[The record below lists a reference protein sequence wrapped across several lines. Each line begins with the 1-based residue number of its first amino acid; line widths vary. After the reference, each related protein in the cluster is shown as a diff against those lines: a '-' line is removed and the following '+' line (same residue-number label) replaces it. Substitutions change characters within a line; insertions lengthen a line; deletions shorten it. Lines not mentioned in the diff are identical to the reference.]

1 MAEDLTPVT
10 HDEADSAEEAFE
22 PAPYQSRFQLVFG
35 VLLGIGLAAVAAAV
49 LFTASDSG
57 RPQQEPT
64 IAWSSWKPASDD
76 ALTAIREIA
85 DHIGQSYTLP
95 SGNQLV
101 AVRGGGLTAGGLPA
115 TVTLDRSVTADGSSP
130 TLEDGAGVMYTLCGL
145 GKNCSIKEGK
155 PSIARHI
162 VLRRE
167 ALELSLYTFRYIKD
181 VGQVVVMMP
190 PPPGEKAS
198 QLMFFRRADV
208 NSSLVRPLTATLP
221 GRAPAINRLKN
232 KERGFLDRLTGRN
245 LFGFRIEPGPDA
257 TVFLILTPPPT
268 G

>member
-1 MAEDLTPVT
+1 MAEDLTPVDRAA
-10 HDEADSAEEAFE
+10 DEADDE
-22 PAPYQSRFQLVFG
+22 PQSPPYQSRFQLIFG
-35 VLLGIGLAAVAAAV
+35 VLLGIVIAAVAATV
-49 LFTASDSG
+49 LFSTSDS
-57 RPQQEPT
+57 RPRHESDT
-64 IAWSSWKPASDD
+64 IEWSAWRPGSED
-76 ALTAIREIA
+76 ALTAVREIA
-85 DHIGQSYTLP
+85 DHVGQRYTLP

-101 AVRGGGLTAGGLPA
+101 AVRGGGLALGGLPA
-115 TVTLDRSVTADGSSP
+115 TVTLDRSATVDGSSP
-130 TLEDGAGVMYTLCGL
+130 IIEDGPGVMYTLCGL

-167 ALELSLYTFRYIKD
+167 ALELALYTFRYIKD

-208 NSSLVRPLTATLP
+208 NASLVRPLAATLP
-221 GRAPAINRLKN
+221 GPAPAINRLK
-232 KERGFLDRLTGRN
+232 KTERGFLDRLTGRN